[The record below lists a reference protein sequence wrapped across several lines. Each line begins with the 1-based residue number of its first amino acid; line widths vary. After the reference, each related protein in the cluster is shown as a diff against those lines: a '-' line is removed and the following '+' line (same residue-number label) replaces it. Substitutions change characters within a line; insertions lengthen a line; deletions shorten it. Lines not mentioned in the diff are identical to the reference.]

1 MGVLD
6 IIEKLQKKPESF
18 RRKIAVLGAIFI
30 TAALLFVWL
39 AALNFYSKRAEK
51 EKTASGLALTPSE
64 LAPFSVLA
72 GNFKEAGGFIKE
84 IFSLIKNVSP

>member
-18 RRKIAVLGAIFI
+18 RKKIAVLAAVAI
-30 TAALLFVWL
+30 TAAVIFVWL
-39 AALNFYSKRAEK
+39 AGLNFYSARAER
-51 EKTASGLALTPSE
+51 ERTDSG
-64 LAPFSVLA
+64 LAPFSILA

-84 IFSLIKNVSP
+84 IFSLFKNASK

>member
-1 MGVLD
+1 MGGLD
-6 IIEKLQKKPESF
+6 LIEKLQKKPESF
-18 RRKIAVLGAIFI
+18 RKKIAVLGAIGI

-39 AALNFYSKRAEK
+39 AALNLFSDYPARADNEK
-51 EKTASGLALTPSE
+51 SSSE

-84 IFSLIKNVSP
+84 IYSLIKNVSQ

>member
-6 IIEKLQKKPESF
+6 TIEKLQKKPESF

-51 EKTASGLALTPSE
+51 ERTGSDTS
-64 LAPFSVLA
+64 PFSVLA
-72 GNFKEAGGFIKE
+72 GNFKEAGGFLKE
-84 IFSLIKNVSP
+84 IFSLIKNVSQ